1 MQKYKKSEKYVVK
14 NEKFFNNFSPLSSH
28 FPFPISHSLNRD
40 IEKHP
45 LGKVQVRPMDGAVGP
60 RVLVVEVERPREFVA
75 LVEPAPR
82 VVKDDGVGVVGAIHG
97 VGNADAVG
105 TAEVD
110 NESGI
115 LGGAERGV
123 AFAHIHDGPT
133 ESYLVM
139 LDAAGQ

>member
-1 MQKYKKSEKYVVK
+1 MKK
-14 NEKFFNNFSPLSSH
+14 NFFFNIFSSFLTFSSLA
-28 FPFPISHSLNRD
+28 FFCFCALIYGNVEED
-40 IEKHP
+40 TFGEVEV
-45 LGKVQVRPMDGAVGP
+45 GPMDGAVGAG
-60 RVLVVEVERPREFVA
+60 VFVVEVECAGEFVA

-82 VVKDDGVGVVGAIHG
+82 VVKDDGVGIVGAIHG

-123 AFAHIHDGPT
+123 AFTHIHDGPT

-139 LDAAGQ
+139 LDAAGQQG